1 MVEGLPA
8 SVQRERGEGGESAGH
23 YAAFWLPGGVG
34 QGSAN
39 RMLGRESRVSVVV
52 RPLVVVTCAQC
63 REEVLEADLIG
74 DEEECLRRDHLL
86 VVHPQTVQPET
97 LTMLLSHFVVI
108 EEPPPAA

>member
-63 REEVLEADLIG
+63 REEVLNADRIG
-74 DEEECLRRDHLL
+74 DEEECVLCDHLFA
-86 VVHPQTVQPET
+86 VHVDLGARAKGPG
-97 LTMLLSHFVVI
+97 
-108 EEPPPAA
+108 A